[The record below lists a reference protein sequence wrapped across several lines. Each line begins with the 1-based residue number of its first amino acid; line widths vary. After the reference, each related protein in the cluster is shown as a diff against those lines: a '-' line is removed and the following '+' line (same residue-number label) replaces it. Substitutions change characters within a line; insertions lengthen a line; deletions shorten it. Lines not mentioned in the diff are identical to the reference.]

1 MSNSNNEQ
9 TEEKHEHEEKTCT
22 DETCETGSCPTG
34 ASCPPQPTY
43 ESNYDNRQSNG
54 YRGND
59 SRGGGGRGR
68 GRGGY
73 QGGRPQRDMR
83 QQGGQ
88 YQQRDN
94 RQQGGQYQQR
104 DNRQQGGQFQGRQQR
119 DNRRQY
125 RQPYRARPFVLDFNR
140 FTNRPEIHQRIM
152 GNLEDR
158 MSKGDTLDLFYWA
171 APPLNDFGVGE
182 TLSIRFSGE
191 TEIHQYLV
199 MAKFLRGE
207 ITWLNDMPDNAKFD
221 FRLKKVT

>member
-59 SRGGGGRGR
+59 SRGGGRGGGRGR
-68 GRGGY
+68 GRDGY

-88 YQQRDN
+88 YQQRE
-94 RQQGGQYQQR
+94 YQQR